1 LTAIFPDQ
9 VACAENLGGGERE
22 IPAHPLVDQTVKD
35 CLEEAMDVDSLER
48 LLTAIER
55 NEKNLFARDV
65 IEASPLAQEILN
77 ARPYAFLDDAP
88 LEERRTRAVQQRR
101 WLDPQTA
108 KDMGKLDQGA
118 IDRVRDEAWPRVENA
133 DELHDALVELG
144 FVTPEEGEDWQDYFA
159 ELRSERRATVLEVN
173 TGTAGAPSATV
184 GQSDL
189 SADPIATQAGGT
201 PAVPVKSLTLW
212 VAAERLP

>member
-1 LTAIFPDQ
+1 
-9 VACAENLGGGERE
+9 
-22 IPAHPLVDQTVKD
+22 
-35 CLEEAMDVDSLER
+35 MDIDSLER

-77 ARPYAFLDDAP
+77 ARPYAYLDDAP

-108 KDMGKLDQGA
+108 RDLGKLDQGA
-118 IDRVRDEAWPRVENA
+118 IDRVRDEAWPRVENS

-144 FVTPEEGEDWQDYFA
+144 FLTEHEASEWQDFFT
-159 ELRSERRATVLEVN
+159 ELKNDRRAAVLQVIA
-173 TGTAGAPSATV
+173 GTAGVPPAYVASAFSVWSSTFWRCA
-184 GQSDL
+184 L
-189 SADPIATQAGGT
+189 IASCT
-201 PAVPVKSLTLW
+201 PAVPAIT
-212 VAAERLP
+212 

>member
-1 LTAIFPDQ
+1 M
-9 VACAENLGGGERE
+9 NRWR
-22 IPAHPLVDQTVKD
+22 
-35 CLEEAMDVDSLER
+35 R
-48 LLTAIER
+48 LLGSIER
-55 NEKNLFARDV
+55 NERKLFARDV

-144 FVTPEEGEDWQDYFA
+144 FLAEQEGSEWQQFFA
-159 ELRSERRATVLEVN
+159 ELKNDRRAAVLQVS
-173 TGTAGAPSATV
+173 TGSAGVPPALSAQREQIQNAALNVAYRAHCGRDARAPSVESMGCGGATAAIESHLSV
-184 GQSDL
+184 GFARTADRCPGQLRPNRMDL
-189 SADPIATQAGGT
+189 
-201 PAVPVKSLTLW
+201 
-212 VAAERLP
+212 